1 MAPERISGQQY
12 TIRSDVWSAGISLLE
27 FITQK
32 FPFPNDI
39 GPIDLIFYITQCDPP
54 RLEDDEGVKWT
65 DELKH
70 FIKQTLTVSST
81 ERPTPSEM
89 LEHPYLVEI
98 MKKEVPMGVW
108 ISQVWGWKKNRRDG
122 PSRPNSSHQRTEED
136 GSPASDSPPRTDS

>member
-1 MAPERISGQQY
+1 MAVSDFRHVGVFRLLMFAQPERISGQQY

-39 GPIDLIFYITQCDPP
+39 GPIDLIFYITQCDVSKDVGMMARSLIRCYFFQPP

-70 FIKQTLTVSST
+70 FIKQTCAVEASKSS
-81 ERPTPSEM
+81 
-89 LEHPYLVEI
+89 YL
-98 MKKEVPMGVW
+98 MR
-108 ISQVWGWKKNRRDG
+108 S
-122 PSRPNSSHQRTEED
+122 
-136 GSPASDSPPRTDS
+136 